1 MKIKPWIYRTTWIN
15 RTTLTNSLST
25 VIAALLIHFNVNA
38 AVSGPDETE
47 QDHFMISWTNTGH
60 SSCLPA
66 YKIYEYKNNQYA
78 RTLTRNSPYPKNYL
92 FTNKAVGEY
101 RYVVR
106 YARCNSSG
114 KAYLSAGVHT
124 VTVTDK
130 TQYHTSF
137 IHTDLLGSP
146 VIESQE

>member
-47 QDHFMISWTNTGH
+47 QDHLVISWTNTEH
-60 SSCLPA
+60 SSCLPD
-66 YKIYEYKNNQYA
+66 YLPVDSNNQYFS
-78 RTLTRNSPYPKNYL
+78 TLTRP
-92 FTNKAVGEY
+92 
-101 RYVVR
+101 
-106 YARCNSSG
+106 ARSNSSG